1 MAKEVVIKADKIKK
15 RNKRY
20 SKAKIILSA
29 ILLFFIFSFIILSI
43 IYKGGK
49 FTITLDQRLAT
60 DNHIVI
66 YEDSIAKDGK
76 RKLAARDLEFMD
88 NISVNWIPA
97 NIDTEAEGS
106 HNGENYI
113 AYTFYIENKGEET
126 VNYWYTILIDDV
138 IKNVDE
144 AARVMIYFNG
154 QKTIYAK
161 QNAYTNEPEN
171 ETIPFYS
178 EKEAVLEQR
187 KDFAPGNIDK
197 FTIVIWL
204 EGDDPD
210 CTDNILGGEI
220 KMHMEIREEHK
231 EESVKND

>member
-20 SKAKIILSA
+20 SKTKIILSA

-220 KMHMEIREEHK
+220 KMHMEIREEYR
-231 EESVKND
+231 ETNE